1 MTDLTHRYAR
11 VGHLDIHYVEA
22 GDGPLVV
29 LLHGFPE
36 FWYSWRHQIPAL
48 VAAGFRVIA
57 PDLRGYNES
66 SKPPSVESYRIAEV
80 VRDVAGLIAQSGDV
94 PCAVVG
100 HDWGGVVAWYL
111 PMIHP
116 EQVSKLIML
125 NSPHPVPLSREL
137 RRSTRQKLAMTYQ
150 LYMQPPKVPEFF
162 MRRFRFAILRRAL
175 RRLAKRPGAFTDAD
189 LDRYVDAWR
198 QRGALTAMTNYYRA
212 LRTSRGELRQL
223 VRRIDI
229 PTLLIW
235 GLQDPVFLRETT
247 ENFGDWVTNL
257 RVERLAE
264 AGHFVQSDE
273 PERVNA
279 LMVEFLRSTP

>member
-1 MTDLTHRYAR
+1 
-11 VGHLDIHYVEA
+11 
-22 GDGPLVV
+22 
-29 LLHGFPE
+29 
-36 FWYSWRHQIPAL
+36 
-48 VAAGFRVIA
+48 
-57 PDLRGYNES
+57 
-66 SKPPSVESYRIAEV
+66 
-80 VRDVAGLIAQSGDV
+80 
-94 PCAVVG
+94 
-100 HDWGGVVAWYL
+100 
-111 PMIHP
+111 
-116 EQVSKLIML
+116 
-125 NSPHPVPLSREL
+125 
-137 RRSTRQKLAMTYQ
+137 
-150 LYMQPPKVPEFF
+150 
-162 MRRFRFAILRRAL
+162 
-175 RRLAKRPGAFTDAD
+175 
-189 LDRYVDAWR
+189 
-198 QRGALTAMTNYYRA
+198 MTNYYRA